1 MAIAEEPGR
10 PLGQL
15 REAIARDDAVEVVI
29 NVKGELKERRT
40 REVMCLHGSDVPM
53 RSSGYGP
60 EAVVEIFH
68 VIVQVAVISI
78 VAELV
83 ETYSNQTYQTT

>member
-10 PLGQL
+10 PLRQL

-29 NVKGELKERRT
+29 NVKRELKERRA
-40 REVMCLHGSDVPM
+40 REVMRLHVNVVPM

-60 EAVVEIFH
+60 EVVVEIFH

-78 VAELV
+78 VVELV
-83 ETYSNQTYQTT
+83 DTYSNPT